1 VNPQEIL
8 PSPHHRYGS
17 LLPPRLANP
26 SSSASALGL
35 PAGRACP
42 GRKGV
47 LGVKSLGPMDGTD
60 LIGFSVVFLAL
71 IGKGAGDDLLVRS
84 HTTSLWLS
92 YDPIHGV
99 ALGMAV

>member
-1 VNPQEIL
+1 
-8 PSPHHRYGS
+8 
-17 LLPPRLANP
+17 
-26 SSSASALGL
+26 
-35 PAGRACP
+35 
-42 GRKGV
+42 
-47 LGVKSLGPMDGTD
+47 MDGTD

-99 ALGMAV
+99 ALGVAV